1 MGENSNDKKY
11 LDLQGLES
19 LWSKLKS
26 YFVKAEPNKVLSDY
40 NFDEQLKNKLENDVT
55 VVKLTKAEYDALLE
69 QHNGVLEDD
78 IVYFITDV
86 DSL

>member
-19 LWSKLKS
+19 LFSKLKS

-40 NFDEQLKNKLENDVT
+40 NFNEQLKNKLENDVT
-55 VVKLTKAEYDALLE
+55 IVKLTKAEYDALLE
-69 QHNGVLEDD
+69 QNNGVLEDD